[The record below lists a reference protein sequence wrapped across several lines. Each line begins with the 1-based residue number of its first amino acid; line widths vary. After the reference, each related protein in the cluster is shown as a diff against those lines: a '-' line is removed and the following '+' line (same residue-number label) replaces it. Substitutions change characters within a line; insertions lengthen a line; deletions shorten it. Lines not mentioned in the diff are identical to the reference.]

1 LLHFCIIPGSNL
13 LYEGRRLATATK
25 YYITDLFFPPTVGL
39 PRIDLGSRPE
49 RGILKKCGDL
59 ASTAKVGKWL
69 EENETSGVDNPRGH
83 EEEVAV
89 NEDLTPKSRATA
101 EASDVRNC
109 GERVH
114 DITGQSA
121 SVTSRASTNIV
132 TRDDIRHEGD
142 EVLRIMPA
150 PAELSP
156 TLSPTPVM
164 SAKGGTSGGIAKHSP
179 FPAALRSAS
188 TSSCRLP
195 KPSAENL
202 SSPNLNRNRVRFTS
216 GDGGDVDS
224 STVDC
229 NVWETSYGVTLST
242 DDISKLEKV
251 CKIAAMGLS
260 YALDKTMSKTNAS
273 GLGRASLSS
282 MVFVADAST
291 VASSRQAQML
301 SILVGICA
309 MAWGAGSISMSAKAA
324 KNDWIFTGIK
334 SNYTHFKYTN
344 LADRC
349 VRHRQSAMH
358 FFVFLSPRVLHQA
371 REAILLIGTLLT
383 F

>member
-1 LLHFCIIPGSNL
+1 M
-13 LYEGRRLATATK
+13 
-25 YYITDLFFPPTVGL
+25 
-39 PRIDLGSRPE
+39 
-49 RGILKKCGDL
+49 
-59 ASTAKVGKWL
+59 
-69 EENETSGVDNPRGH
+69 
-83 EEEVAV
+83 
-89 NEDLTPKSRATA
+89 
-101 EASDVRNC
+101 
-109 GERVH
+109 
-114 DITGQSA
+114 
-121 SVTSRASTNIV
+121 
-132 TRDDIRHEGD
+132 
-142 EVLRIMPA
+142 RIMPA

-179 FPAALRSAS
+179 FSAA
-188 TSSCRLP
+188 SS
-195 KPSAENL
+195 SV
-202 SSPNLNRNRVRFTS
+202 SPNLNRNRVRFTS

-224 STVDC
+224 STLDC
-229 NVWETSYGVTLST
+229 NGWETSYGVTLST

-251 CKIAAMGLS
+251 CKIASMGLS

-324 KNDWIFTGIK
+324 KNDWIFTGIE

-349 VRHRQSAMH
+349 VRHRQSVMH
-358 FFVFLSPRVLHQA
+358 FFVSCRLESYTKRVW
-371 REAILLIGTLLT
+371 R
-383 F
+383 FC

>member
-1 LLHFCIIPGSNL
+1 M
-13 LYEGRRLATATK
+13 
-25 YYITDLFFPPTVGL
+25 GL

-59 ASTAKVGKWL
+59 ANTAKVGKWL
-69 EENETSGVDNPRGH
+69 EDNETSGVDNPRGH

-89 NEDLTPKSRATA
+89 MEDSTPKSRATA
-101 EASDVRNC
+101 EASDVCDC
-109 GERVH
+109 GERLH
-114 DITGQSA
+114 DITGQSASVTSGQSA

-132 TRDDIRHEGD
+132 NRDDIRHEGD

-164 SAKGGTSGGIAKHSP
+164 SAKGGTPGGIAKHSP
-179 FPAALRSAS
+179 FPAALSGVS

-216 GDGGDVDS
+216 GGGGDVDS
-224 STVDC
+224 STFGCDG
-229 NVWETSYGVTLST
+229 WETSYGVTLST

-349 VRHRQSAMH
+349 VRHRQSVMH
-358 FFVFLSPRVLHQA
+358 FFVFSCRLESYTKRA
-371 REAILLIGTLLT
+371 RR
-383 F
+383 FC